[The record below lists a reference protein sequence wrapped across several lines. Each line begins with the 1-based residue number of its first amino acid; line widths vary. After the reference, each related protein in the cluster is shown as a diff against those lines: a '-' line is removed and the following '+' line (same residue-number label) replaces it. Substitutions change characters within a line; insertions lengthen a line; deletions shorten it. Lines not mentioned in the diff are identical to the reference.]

1 MQDLTH
7 KAYNVIQQVLRK
19 GSIQVKYAGIWRTL
33 HIEEGIGVAEGRKL
47 CLTGKDRERLRT
59 MVLHAVGADPMFD
72 EIGGDRIEVA
82 GQVKDEKWSTKT
94 VFDKE
99 VRVTRTGKAVRTRFG
114 NIGTPGGI
122 SINVPY
128 DAICFEPGD
137 TVVIVENG
145 AAFRYWADYRVPNQ
159 IKDAVVVY
167 RGHDVSM
174 RHVMEMLKA
183 LPSHVQK
190 VGFFDLDPA
199 GLNIAMNLG
208 VETVLIPDDPI
219 FLIQDKKNMQERFAA
234 QLAAAANL
242 ESRLPPDWLELWGW
256 MKTHQVSISQ
266 ESMLA
271 SDCQLRLLLSHSD
284 VSPIKHDE

>member
-19 GSIQVKYAGIWRTL
+19 GSIQVKCSGIWRTL
-33 HIEEGIGVAEGRKL
+33 HTEEGIGVAEGRKL
-47 CLTGKDRERLRT
+47 CLTDNDRERLRT
-59 MVLHAVGADPMFD
+59 IVRHAVGADPMFD

-82 GQVKDEKWSTKT
+82 GQVKDEKWSSRA

-99 VRVTRTGKAVRTRFG
+99 VRVTRTGKAVRTRLG
-114 NIGTPGGI
+114 NIGVPGGI

-128 DAICFEPGD
+128 DSICFEPGD

-145 AAFRYWADYRVPNQ
+145 AAFRHWADYRVPNQ
-159 IKDAVVVY
+159 IKDAVAVY
-167 RGHDVSM
+167 RGHDVSI
-174 RHVMEMLKA
+174 RHVVEMLKA

-199 GLNIAMNLG
+199 GLSIAINLG
-208 VETVLIPDDPI
+208 IEAVLIPDDPP
-219 FLIQDKKNMQERFAA
+219 FLIQDKKNMQERYVA
-234 QLAAAANL
+234 QVVAAANL
-242 ESRLPPDWLELWGW
+242 DSRLPPDWVELWDW
-256 MKTHQVSISQ
+256 MKVHQVSISQ

-271 SDCQLRLLLSHSD
+271 SDCQLRLLSSCG
-284 VSPIKHDE
+284 E

>member
-7 KAYNVIQQVLRK
+7 KAYNLIQQVLRK

-33 HIEEGIGVAEGRKL
+33 HAEEGLGIAEGRKL

-59 MVLHAVGADPMFD
+59 MVIHAVGADPMFD

-82 GQVKDEKWSTKT
+82 GQVKDEKWSSKT

-99 VRVTRTGKAVRTRFG
+99 VRVTRTGKAVRTRLG
-114 NIGTPGGI
+114 NIGTPSGI

-128 DAICFEPGD
+128 DSICFEPGD

-145 AAFRYWADYRVPNQ
+145 AAFRHWSDYRVPNQ
-159 IKDAVVVY
+159 IKDAAAVY

-183 LPSHVQK
+183 LPGHVQK

-208 VETVLIPDDPI
+208 VETVLIPDDPLS
-219 FLIQDKKNMQERFAA
+219 LIQDKKNMHERYAA
-234 QLAAAANL
+234 QLVAAANL
-242 ESRLPPDWLELWGW
+242 ESRLPPDWLELWDW
-256 MKTHQVSISQ
+256 MKVHQVSISQ

-271 SDCQLRLLLSHSD
+271 SDCQLKLL
-284 VSPIKHDE
+284 